1 MNEESQKAKPKF
13 STVVT
18 LLFYPSAVEWM
29 WSYCT
34 YLGPFTDSKGCNY
47 DLGIFMDDIEPCA
60 AIVYGDVPGQYMSGS
75 VDKFLENEVYSEMYN
90 RAKNLKLIV

>member
-47 DLGIFMDDIEPCA
+47 
-60 AIVYGDVPGQYMSGS
+60 VW
-75 VDKFLENEVYSEMYN
+75 
-90 RAKNLKLIV
+90 